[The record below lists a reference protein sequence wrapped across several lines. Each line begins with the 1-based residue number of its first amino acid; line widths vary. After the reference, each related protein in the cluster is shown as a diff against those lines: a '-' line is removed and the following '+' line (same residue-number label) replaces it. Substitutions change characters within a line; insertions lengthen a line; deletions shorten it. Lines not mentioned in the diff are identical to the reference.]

1 MKFINGMKDLSQAI
15 VDKTV
20 DVSQKSFKWVKD
32 NRVEIIEYAA
42 ITILKSVVE
51 VLNEDRNRK
60 EIYENEYDY
69 NESFESNINES
80 SYISTINDEQVV
92 LKEPQIKNNK
102 NYPQNRKSPDCHFFH
117 SKNGKIFVRGGT
129 DEQKQQFREMHRFV
143 GQYVCTECGN
153 DFDEDDIDWEFSDP
167 ETGFYYCNFCSNSLE
182 QAGIDAMDPDGFG
195 YDDYGNWDSDRLG
208 L

>member
-60 EIYENEYDY
+60 EIYEN
-69 NESFESNINES
+69 
-80 SYISTINDEQVV
+80 
-92 LKEPQIKNNK
+92 
-102 NYPQNRKSPDCHFFH
+102 
-117 SKNGKIFVRGGT
+117 
-129 DEQKQQFREMHRFV
+129 
-143 GQYVCTECGN
+143 
-153 DFDEDDIDWEFSDP
+153 
-167 ETGFYYCNFCSNSLE
+167 
-182 QAGIDAMDPDGFG
+182 
-195 YDDYGNWDSDRLG
+195 
-208 L
+208 

>member
-32 NRVEIIEYAA
+32 NREVIIEYAA

-51 VLNEDRNRK
+51 VLNKDRNRK
-60 EIYENEYDY
+60 EIYEDEYDY

-80 SYISTINDEQVV
+80 SYISAINDEQFM
-92 LKEPQIKNNK
+92 LQESQIKNNI
-102 NYPQNRKSPDCHFFH
+102 NYPQNRKSPDCHFCH

-129 DEQKQQFREMHRFV
+129 DEQKQQFREMNQFV

-195 YDDYGNWDSDRLG
+195 YDDYGNWDSDLLG

>member
-92 LKEPQIKNNK
+92 LKLKIIKNILKTENLQTVIFAIVKMVKSSFEEERMNK
-102 NYPQNRKSPDCHFFH
+102 SSNLERC
-117 SKNGKIFVRGGT
+117 
-129 DEQKQQFREMHRFV
+129 
-143 GQYVCTECGN
+143 
-153 DFDEDDIDWEFSDP
+153 ID
-167 ETGFYYCNFCSNSLE
+167 L
-182 QAGIDAMDPDGFG
+182 
-195 YDDYGNWDSDRLG
+195 
-208 L
+208 

>member
-102 NYPQNRKSPDCHFFH
+102 NYPHVDKSFIPAWFLIRGDLRNNYHGKPLYGVIKTDKYIRDNKIDCIDMNSDFF
-117 SKNGKIFVRGGT
+117 KDII
-129 DEQKQQFREMHRFV
+129 
-143 GQYVCTECGN
+143 QYKKLYFLKEW
-153 DFDEDDIDWEFSDP
+153 I
-167 ETGFYYCNFCSNSLE
+167 
-182 QAGIDAMDPDGFG
+182 
-195 YDDYGNWDSDRLG
+195 
-208 L
+208 

>member
-1 MKFINGMKDLSQAI
+1 MKDLSQAI

-102 NYPQNRKSPDCHFFH
+102 NYPQNR
-117 SKNGKIFVRGGT
+117 
-129 DEQKQQFREMHRFV
+129 
-143 GQYVCTECGN
+143 
-153 DFDEDDIDWEFSDP
+153 
-167 ETGFYYCNFCSNSLE
+167 
-182 QAGIDAMDPDGFG
+182 
-195 YDDYGNWDSDRLG
+195 
-208 L
+208 

>member
-80 SYISTINDEQVV
+80 SYISTINDE
-92 LKEPQIKNNK
+92 
-102 NYPQNRKSPDCHFFH
+102 
-117 SKNGKIFVRGGT
+117 
-129 DEQKQQFREMHRFV
+129 
-143 GQYVCTECGN
+143 
-153 DFDEDDIDWEFSDP
+153 
-167 ETGFYYCNFCSNSLE
+167 
-182 QAGIDAMDPDGFG
+182 
-195 YDDYGNWDSDRLG
+195 
-208 L
+208 

>member
-60 EIYENEYDY
+60 EIYENEYY
-69 NESFESNINES
+69 
-80 SYISTINDEQVV
+80 
-92 LKEPQIKNNK
+92 K
-102 NYPQNRKSPDCHFFH
+102 
-117 SKNGKIFVRGGT
+117 
-129 DEQKQQFREMHRFV
+129 
-143 GQYVCTECGN
+143 
-153 DFDEDDIDWEFSDP
+153 
-167 ETGFYYCNFCSNSLE
+167 
-182 QAGIDAMDPDGFG
+182 
-195 YDDYGNWDSDRLG
+195 
-208 L
+208 

>member
-102 NYPQNRKSPDCHFFH
+102 NYPQNRKSPDCHFCH
-117 SKNGKIFVRGGT
+117 SKN
-129 DEQKQQFREMHRFV
+129 
-143 GQYVCTECGN
+143 GN

>member
-60 EIYENEYDY
+60 EI
-69 NESFESNINES
+69 
-80 SYISTINDEQVV
+80 
-92 LKEPQIKNNK
+92 
-102 NYPQNRKSPDCHFFH
+102 
-117 SKNGKIFVRGGT
+117 
-129 DEQKQQFREMHRFV
+129 
-143 GQYVCTECGN
+143 
-153 DFDEDDIDWEFSDP
+153 
-167 ETGFYYCNFCSNSLE
+167 
-182 QAGIDAMDPDGFG
+182 
-195 YDDYGNWDSDRLG
+195 
-208 L
+208 

>member
-1 MKFINGMKDLSQAI
+1 M
-15 VDKTV
+15 
-20 DVSQKSFKWVKD
+20 
-32 NRVEIIEYAA
+32 
-42 ITILKSVVE
+42 
-51 VLNEDRNRK
+51 
-60 EIYENEYDY
+60 
-69 NESFESNINES
+69 
-80 SYISTINDEQVV
+80 

-102 NYPQNRKSPDCHFFH
+102 KYPQNRKSPDCHFCH

-153 DFDEDDIDWEFSDP
+153 DFDEDDIDWELSDP

>member
-102 NYPQNRKSPDCHFFH
+102 KYPQKENLQTVIFAIVKMVKSSFEEERMNKSSNLERC
-117 SKNGKIFVRGGT
+117 
-129 DEQKQQFREMHRFV
+129 
-143 GQYVCTECGN
+143 
-153 DFDEDDIDWEFSDP
+153 ID
-167 ETGFYYCNFCSNSLE
+167 L
-182 QAGIDAMDPDGFG
+182 
-195 YDDYGNWDSDRLG
+195 
-208 L
+208 